1 MRNMVK
7 RLLAVIIC
15 SFTLITACQYDDLHT
30 ITGGGDEPGFKSIEF
45 VVSVPDMAKVDTRAV
60 DPDGG
65 GVQQMTIF
73 CFDENSLFIS
83 TVTVDLAPDAGNPS
97 LSGRFKVKVPDHTA
111 VLQLV
116 GNQNLTYFREDNYRG
131 MSEVDV
137 MAALEASA
145 GRMIYWARET
155 IESLPTHNTA
165 DNPVM
170 LLRNQAKITLN
181 IDSSKT
187 NFAQKGW
194 IVVNSNAFGTVAPY
208 SPDHGGFVAPTI
220 EAPFVTLPENRAKL
234 GDFLDVRT
242 NPEEYIFETENSEA
256 DPIDFILK
264 GSQDGG
270 EDLYYRISF
279 IDEQGNNV
287 KIMRN
292 HHYTVNVVGR
302 LYYGQ
307 SSFEEAL
314 TAPATNNVWVSISD
328 NIAEVQ
334 DSDYRLS
341 VEKTSVVIGENDF
354 PTPNSYYL
362 HYTLESLGGDPLTAA
377 EVSWMEGNNVAAT
390 SFSHNFDTTT
400 GVGTI
405 IIALNPMGEEQLR
418 EGTLFVKKGRLSR
431 KIKVVTVKEQTF
443 VPAWITTNIYGGTT
457 GENVT
462 MMFTIPDNCPVE
474 LFPMKVLV
482 SVDAL
487 DIRNSSGMKLPI
499 IRQGDDLAA
508 IVFTS
513 GTTGKSKGVM
523 LTHKNVASNC
533 SASLRVLTGRH
544 AIAFLPLHH
553 TLSWVSGLYATYIV
567 SEWGYLCDSLKDIQR
582 DIKKFQPYNFTGV
595 PLVVE
600 TVYDRIWKTARKMGK
615 EELLKKGLKIS
626 NFLMKLGID
635 KRRKIFKMVH
645 DNLGGNLDM
654 IICGGAYLDPKYEK
668 GLYDLGIDVF
678 NGYGLTECSPVITCN
693 HPRKFKFG
701 SVGTPLDCNEIK
713 IVDPD
718 ENGVGEIYVR
728 GSNVMVGY
736 YNDPEATA
744 AAFDGDWFKTGDFG
758 RIDEDG
764 FLFMVGR
771 KKNLIILSNG
781 KNVSPEEVEEK
792 LMNTIP
798 YVKEVLVYQ
807 EDDKITG
814 EFFLNEEDYPG
825 CRETLDADVKKTNA
839 MMPMFKRV
847 GKILIRDEEF
857 PKTTT
862 MKIARKYHTN

>member
-1 MRNMVK
+1 MMNK
-7 RLLAVIIC
+7 KHKNA
-15 SFTLITACQYDDLHT
+15 
-30 ITGGGDEPGFKSIEF
+30 
-45 VVSVPDMAKVDTRAV
+45 
-60 DPDGG
+60 
-65 GVQQMTIF
+65 
-73 CFDENSLFIS
+73 
-83 TVTVDLAPDAGNPS
+83 
-97 LSGRFKVKVPDHTA
+97 VKVEIPEYQTIREIVFEGTA
-111 VLQLV
+111 RGGNNKQFMFLDRNKQLQECNYNETFYRIRTLS
-116 GNQNLTYFREDNYRG
+116 TYFYSKGLKNGKKIAIVSENLIDWGFAYYAIIVGGNVCVPMDAKLSYEDIEDQIIRCDCDAVVYSKKFLKFVEQIKANP
-131 MSEVDV
+131 EVPQMEYFFMDEFDTYYAEGEK
-137 MAALEASA
+137 MIEA
-145 GRMIYWARET
+145 GDDTFDT
-155 IESLPTHNTA
+155 IE
-165 DNPVM
+165 
-170 LLRNQAKITLN
+170 
-181 IDSSKT
+181 
-187 NFAQKGW
+187 
-194 IVVNSNAFGTVAPY
+194 
-208 SPDHGGFVAPTI
+208 
-220 EAPFVTLPENRAKL
+220 
-234 GDFLDVRT
+234 
-242 NPEEYIFETENSEA
+242 
-256 DPIDFILK
+256 
-264 GSQDGG
+264 
-270 EDLYYRISF
+270 
-279 IDEQGNNV
+279 
-287 KIMRN
+287 
-292 HHYTVNVVGR
+292 
-302 LYYGQ
+302 
-307 SSFEEAL
+307 
-314 TAPATNNVWVSISD
+314 
-328 NIAEVQ
+328 
-334 DSDYRLS
+334 
-341 VEKTSVVIGENDF
+341 
-354 PTPNSYYL
+354 
-362 HYTLESLGGDPLTAA
+362 
-377 EVSWMEGNNVAAT
+377 
-390 SFSHNFDTTT
+390 
-400 GVGTI
+400 
-405 IIALNPMGEEQLR
+405 
-418 EGTLFVKKGRLSR
+418 
-431 KIKVVTVKEQTF
+431 IK
-443 VPAWITTNIYGGTT
+443 P
-457 GENVT
+457 
-462 MMFTIPDNCPVE
+462 
-474 LFPMKVLV
+474 
-482 SVDAL
+482 
-487 DIRNSSGMKLPI
+487 
-499 IRQGDDLAA
+499 DDLAA

-615 EELLKKGLKIS
+615 EELLKKGIKIS
-626 NFLMKLGID
+626 NVLMKFGID

-668 GLYDLGIDVF
+668 GLYDIGIDVF

-693 HPRKFKFG
+693 HPGKFKFG

-781 KNVSPEEVEEK
+781 KNVSPEEIEEK

-807 EDDKITG
+807 EGDKITG
-814 EFFLNEEDYPG
+814 EFFLNEEDYPD
-825 CRETLDADVKKTNA
+825 CRDTLDADVKKTNA

-847 GKILIRDEEF
+847 GNIVVRDEEF